1 MTVTLDGYTLGVE
14 DFDEDMNAVGVDYPA
29 WENGAFL
36 NKAKV
41 YGSFRRWSLTC
52 SEANVTRT
60 DSPAK
65 HLQSHLETGAPV
77 AFAVD
82 EGDAHTVTSVNVYVK
97 SLRVRYPKGFLAT
110 SKYRRFTIII
120 QET

>member
-36 NKAKV
+36 NKVKV
-41 YGSFRRWSLTC
+41 YGSFRRWTLTC
-52 SEANVTRT
+52 SETNVTWT
-60 DSPAK
+60 NSAAK
-65 HLQSHLETGAPV
+65 HLQTHLETGVPV
-77 AFAVD
+77 AFAAD

-97 SLRVRYPKGFLAT
+97 SLRVRYPKGFVT
-110 SKYRRFTIII
+110 GSKYRRFTITV